1 MSPKKKKKAANTLSP
16 NEARARE
23 CDLARRMARWI
34 TKANDYW
41 RRAANAEPDSN
52 EQRVATGTAENFSHM
67 VGFWITNIDN
77 PAKILHLVAD
87 ALDGKRLGAK
97 FDDALLEAFE
107 KAMRSPTRGAQRSM
121 NLLPLSSEVDDKLS
135 VVLTKMG
142 YKKKA
147 PTRDA
152 QLRRLKVL
160 GHTPSKKLPRK
171 HP

>member
-1 MSPKKKKKAANTLSP
+1 VSPKKKKKAANTLSP

-87 ALDGKRLGAK
+87 ALDGNLSAQSTTTRTGKRSTRRCAQEAASMSALSTPTGKSAAIPSCLFHQKSMTSWQSFSRTGATSK
-97 FDDALLEAFE
+97 
-107 KAMRSPTRGAQRSM
+107 SQTNAQRA
-121 NLLPLSSEVDDKLS
+121 V
-135 VVLTKMG
+135 
-142 YKKKA
+142 A
-147 PTRDA
+147 
-152 QLRRLKVL
+152 
-160 GHTPSKKLPRK
+160 
-171 HP
+171 